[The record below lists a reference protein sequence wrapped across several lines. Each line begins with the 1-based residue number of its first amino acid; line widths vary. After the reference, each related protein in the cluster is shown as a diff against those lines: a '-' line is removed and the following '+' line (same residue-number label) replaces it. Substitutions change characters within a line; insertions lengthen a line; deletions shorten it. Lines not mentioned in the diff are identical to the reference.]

1 MTPSNSCYNVIKH
14 YEGCKLEAYL
24 CSAGKITIGFGNTF
38 YPDGKPVKIGD
49 KITLKQAEDMLPNI
63 VLKFAQGV
71 DRLVKRELL
80 QCEFDALV
88 SFAYNCGIGVN
99 KPNEKKKG
107 LAGST
112 LLVEVNRKSPASI
125 IEKEFLKYNRA
136 GGKVLEGLTRRR
148 KTEALLYNQGILKF
162 NF

>member
-14 YEGCKLEAYL
+14 FEGCKLEAYL
-24 CSAGKITIGFGNTF
+24 CPSKIPTIGFGNTF
-38 YPDGKPVKIGD
+38 YPDGKHVKMGD

-88 SFAYNCGIGVN
+88 SFAYNCGLGNLEKSNLLREVN
-99 KPNEKKKG
+99 KKG
-107 LAGST
+107 SAL
-112 LLVEVNRKSPASI
+112 K
-125 IEKEFLKYNRA
+125 IETEFLKWNKG
-136 GGKVLEGLTRRR
+136 GGKILEGLTRRR

>member
-14 YEGCKLEAYL
+14 YEGCKLEAYI

-38 YPDGKPVKIGD
+38 YPDGKPVKMGD

-88 SFAYNCGIGVN
+88 SFAYNCGLGNLEKSNLLREVN
-99 KPNEKKKG
+99 KKG
-107 LAGST
+107 SAL
-112 LLVEVNRKSPASI
+112 K
-125 IEKEFLKYNRA
+125 IETEFLKWNKG
-136 GGKVLEGLTRRR
+136 GGKILEGLTRRR

>member
-24 CSAGKITIGFGNTF
+24 CSAGKITIGYGNTF
-38 YPDGKPVKIGD
+38 YADGKPVKMGD
-49 KITLKQAEDMLPNI
+49 RITLKQAEDLLPNI

-71 DRLVKRELL
+71 DKLVKRELL

-88 SFAYNCGIGVN
+88 SFAYNCGLGNLEKSNLLREVN
-99 KPNEKKKG
+99 KKG
-107 LAGST
+107 SAL
-112 LLVEVNRKSPASI
+112 K
-125 IEKEFLKYNRA
+125 IETEFLKWNKG

-148 KTEALLYNQGILKF
+148 KTEALLYNSGLLKF

>member
-24 CSAGKITIGFGNTF
+24 CPAKIPTIGFGNTF
-38 YPDGKPVKIGD
+38 YSDGKPVKIGD
-49 KITLKQAEDMLPNI
+49 KITLKQAEDILPNI

-88 SFAYNCGIGVN
+88 SFAYNCGLGNLEKSNLLREVN
-99 KPNEKKKG
+99 KKG
-107 LAGST
+107 SAL
-112 LLVEVNRKSPASI
+112 K
-125 IEKEFLKYNRA
+125 IETEFLKWNKG
-136 GGKVLEGLTRRR
+136 GGKILEGLTRRR

>member
-38 YPDGKPVKIGD
+38 YPDGKSVKIGD

-88 SFAYNCGIGVN
+88 SFAYNCGLGNLEKSNLLREVN
-99 KPNEKKKG
+99 KKG
-107 LAGST
+107 SAL
-112 LLVEVNRKSPASI
+112 K
-125 IEKEFLKYNRA
+125 IETEFLKWNKG
-136 GGKVLEGLTRRR
+136 GGKILEGLTRRR

>member
-14 YEGCKLEAYL
+14 YEGCKLEAYI
-24 CSAGKITIGFGNTF
+24 CSAGKITIGYGNTF

-88 SFAYNCGIGVN
+88 SFAYNCGLGNLEKSNLLREVN
-99 KPNEKKKG
+99 KKG
-107 LAGST
+107 SAL
-112 LLVEVNRKSPASI
+112 K
-125 IEKEFLKYNRA
+125 IETEFIKWNKG
-136 GGKVLEGLTRRR
+136 GGKVLDGLTRRR

>member
-24 CSAGKITIGFGNTF
+24 CPAKIPTIGFGNTF
-38 YPDGKPVKIGD
+38 YSDGKPVKIGD
-49 KITLKQAEDMLPNI
+49 KITLKQAEDILPNI

-80 QCEFDALV
+80 QCEFDSLV
-88 SFAYNCGIGVN
+88 SFAYNCGLGNLEKSNLLREVN
-99 KPNEKKKG
+99 KKG
-107 LAGST
+107 SAL
-112 LLVEVNRKSPASI
+112 K
-125 IEKEFLKYNRA
+125 IETEFLKWNKG
-136 GGKVLEGLTRRR
+136 GGKILDGLTRRR

>member
-1 MTPSNSCYNVIKH
+1 MNPSNSCYNVIKH
-14 YEGCKLEAYL
+14 FEGCKLEAYI

-38 YPDGKPVKIGD
+38 YPDGKPVKMGD

-88 SFAYNCGIGVN
+88 SFAYNCGLGNLEKSNLLREVN
-99 KPNEKKKG
+99 KKG
-107 LAGST
+107 SAL
-112 LLVEVNRKSPASI
+112 R
-125 IEKEFLKYNRA
+125 IETEFIKWNKG
-136 GGKVLEGLTRRR
+136 GGKVLDGLTRRR

>member
-24 CSAGKITIGFGNTF
+24 CPAKIPTIGFGNTF
-38 YPDGKPVKIGD
+38 YPDGKPVKMGD
-49 KITLKQAEDMLPNI
+49 KITLKQAEDILPNI

-88 SFAYNCGIGVN
+88 SFAYNCGLGNLEKSNLLREVN
-99 KPNEKKKG
+99 KKG
-107 LAGST
+107 SAL
-112 LLVEVNRKSPASI
+112 K
-125 IEKEFLKYNRA
+125 IETEFIKWNKG
-136 GGKVLEGLTRRR
+136 GGKVLDGLTRRR

>member
-38 YPDGKPVKIGD
+38 YSDGKPVKIGD

-88 SFAYNCGIGVN
+88 SFAYNCGLGNLEKSNLLREVN
-99 KPNEKKKG
+99 KKG
-107 LAGST
+107 SAL
-112 LLVEVNRKSPASI
+112 R
-125 IEKEFLKYNRA
+125 IETEFLKWNKG
-136 GGKVLEGLTRRR
+136 GGKILEGLTRRR

>member
-14 YEGCKLEAYL
+14 YEGCKLEAYI

-88 SFAYNCGIGVN
+88 SFAYNCGLGNLEKSNLLREVN
-99 KPNEKKKG
+99 KKG
-107 LAGST
+107 SAL
-112 LLVEVNRKSPASI
+112 R
-125 IEKEFLKYNRA
+125 IETEFIKWNKG
-136 GGKVLEGLTRRR
+136 GGKILDGLTRRR

>member
-14 YEGCKLEAYL
+14 YEGCKLETYL
-24 CSAGKITIGFGNTF
+24 CPSKIPTIGFGNTF
-38 YPDGKPVKIGD
+38 YPDGKPVKMGD

-63 VLKFAQGV
+63 VLRFAQGV

-88 SFAYNCGIGVN
+88 SFAYNCGLGNLEKSNLLREVN
-99 KPNEKKKG
+99 KKG
-107 LAGST
+107 SAL
-112 LLVEVNRKSPASI
+112 K
-125 IEKEFLKYNRA
+125 IETEFLKWNKG
-136 GGKVLEGLTRRR
+136 GGKILEGLTRRR

>member
-24 CSAGKITIGFGNTF
+24 CPSKIPTIGFGNTF
-38 YPDGKPVKIGD
+38 YTDGKPVKMGD

-88 SFAYNCGIGVN
+88 SFAYNCGLGNLEKSNLLREVN
-99 KPNEKKKG
+99 KKG
-107 LAGST
+107 SAL
-112 LLVEVNRKSPASI
+112 K
-125 IEKEFLKYNRA
+125 IETEFLKWNKG
-136 GGKVLEGLTRRR
+136 GGKILDGLTRRR
-148 KTEALLYNQGILKF
+148 KTEALLYNQGIVKF
-162 NF
+162 NH

>member
-1 MTPSNSCYNVIKH
+1 MTPSNSCYNVIKY
-14 YEGCKLEAYL
+14 YEGCKLEAYI
-24 CSAGKITIGFGNTF
+24 CSAKIPTIGFGNTF
-38 YPDGKPVKIGD
+38 YADGKPVKMGD
-49 KITLKQAEDMLPNI
+49 RITLKQAEDLLPNI

-88 SFAYNCGIGVN
+88 SFAYNCGLGNLEKSNLLREVN
-99 KPNEKKKG
+99 KKG
-107 LAGST
+107 SAL
-112 LLVEVNRKSPASI
+112 K
-125 IEKEFLKYNRA
+125 IETEFLKWNKG

>member
-14 YEGCKLEAYL
+14 YEGCKLEAYI

-88 SFAYNCGIGVN
+88 SFAYNCGLGNLEKSNLLREVN
-99 KPNEKKKG
+99 KKG
-107 LAGST
+107 SAL
-112 LLVEVNRKSPASI
+112 R
-125 IEKEFLKYNRA
+125 IESEFIKWNKG
-136 GGKVLEGLTRRR
+136 GGKILEGLTRRR

>member
-24 CSAGKITIGFGNTF
+24 CPAKIPTIGFGNTF
-38 YPDGKPVKIGD
+38 YSDGKPVKIGD
-49 KITLKQAEDMLPNI
+49 KITLKQAEDILPNI

-88 SFAYNCGIGVN
+88 SFAYNCGLGNLEKSNLLREVN
-99 KPNEKKKG
+99 KKG
-107 LAGST
+107 SAL
-112 LLVEVNRKSPASI
+112 K
-125 IEKEFLKYNRA
+125 IETEFIKWNKG
-136 GGKVLEGLTRRR
+136 GGKVLDGLTRRR

>member
-24 CSAGKITIGFGNTF
+24 CPAKIPTIGFGNTF
-38 YPDGKPVKIGD
+38 YSDGKPVKLGD

-88 SFAYNCGIGVN
+88 SFAYNCGLGNLEKSNLLREVN
-99 KPNEKKKG
+99 KKG
-107 LAGST
+107 SAL
-112 LLVEVNRKSPASI
+112 R
-125 IEKEFLKYNRA
+125 IETEFIKWNKG
-136 GGKVLEGLTRRR
+136 GGKVLDGLTRRR

>member
-14 YEGCKLEAYL
+14 YEGCKLEAYI
-24 CSAGKITIGFGNTF
+24 CSAGKITIGYGNTF
-38 YPDGKPVKIGD
+38 YPDGKPVKMGD

-71 DRLVKRELL
+71 DKLVKRELL

-88 SFAYNCGIGVN
+88 SFAYNCGLGNLEKSNLLREVN
-99 KPNEKKKG
+99 KKG
-107 LAGST
+107 SAL
-112 LLVEVNRKSPASI
+112 K
-125 IEKEFLKYNRA
+125 IETEFLKWNKG
-136 GGKVLEGLTRRR
+136 GGKILDGLTRRR

>member
-1 MTPSNSCYNVIKH
+1 MIPSNSCYNVIKH

-24 CSAGKITIGFGNTF
+24 CSAGKVTIGYGNTF
-38 YPDGKPVKIGD
+38 YADGKPVKMGD
-49 KITLKQAEDMLPNI
+49 RITLKQAEDLLPNI

-71 DRLVKRELL
+71 DRLVKKELL

-88 SFAYNCGIGVN
+88 SFAYNCGLGNLEKSNLLREVN
-99 KPNEKKKG
+99 KKG
-107 LAGST
+107 SAL
-112 LLVEVNRKSPASI
+112 K
-125 IEKEFLKYNRA
+125 IETEFLKWNKG

-148 KTEALLYNQGILKF
+148 KTEALLYNSGLLKF

>member
-14 YEGCKLEAYL
+14 YEGCKLDAYI

-49 KITLKQAEDMLPNI
+49 KITLKQAEDMLANI

-88 SFAYNCGIGVN
+88 SFAYNCGLGNLEKSNLLREVN
-99 KPNEKKKG
+99 KKG
-107 LAGST
+107 SAL
-112 LLVEVNRKSPASI
+112 R
-125 IEKEFLKYNRA
+125 IETEFIKWNKV
-136 GGKVLEGLTRRR
+136 GGKVLDGLTRRR

>member
-14 YEGCKLEAYL
+14 FEGCKLEAYL
-24 CSAGKITIGFGNTF
+24 CPAKIPTIGFGNTF
-38 YPDGKPVKIGD
+38 YADGKPVKMGD

-88 SFAYNCGIGVN
+88 SFAYNCGLGNLEKSNLLREVN
-99 KPNEKKKG
+99 KKG
-107 LAGST
+107 SAL
-112 LLVEVNRKSPASI
+112 R
-125 IEKEFLKYNRA
+125 IETEFLKWNKG
-136 GGKVLEGLTRRR
+136 GGKVLDGLTRRR